1 MEYIILLGY
10 LYILG
15 VLYYN
20 LRKAIKNKESFFHI
34 IISFLVILFYTIS
47 FIYRKLI

>member
-15 VLYYN
+15 VLYQN
-20 LRKAIKNKESFFHI
+20 LRKAIKNKESFIH